1 MKKLLSILIFLM
13 FTFTISAQ
21 TIEYPRYEI
30 DSLGQKVIVLTIE
43 QAQKLDNNSDLL
55 LLLEKYAQQIAEYD
69 SVCIKTVNEKEKVI
83 DLQKIE
89 ISKLKQNLT
98 VKDKE
103 IANLQGRVNE
113 YIVKETF
120 WNEQM
125 KLKDETIVKK
135 DKQISGLKS
144 KMIWGGVGGGAAII
158 GLILGIIFIN

>member
-1 MKKLLSILIFLM
+1 MKNIFSLLIFLLL
-13 FTFTISAQ
+13 TFTLSAQ

-55 LLLEKYAQQIAEYD
+55 ILLEKYAQQIAEYD
-69 SVCIKTVNEKEKVI
+69 SICIKTVNEKEKVI

-89 ISKLKQNLT
+89 ISKLKENLS

-103 IANLQGRVNE
+103 IKNLQGRINE
-113 YIVKETF
+113 YILKESF

-125 KLKDETIVKK
+125 KLKDETITIK
-135 DKQISGLKS
+135 DKQIGELKT

-158 GLILGIIFIN
+158 GLILGIIFIH